1 VGRKHVG
8 GWLARNAP
16 DPVSVILLGKLA
28 VDLAARHL
36 GLGADLLTH
45 AVRDATTVAGIVG
58 ARALV
63 TEAIDEAAIRLYLR
77 NNLRQSAVR
86 ADLLYLPLN

>member
-1 VGRKHVG
+1 MSVGRKHVG

-36 GLGADLLTH
+36 GLGADP
-45 AVRDATTVAGIVG
+45 APTTSRHRRRGDHGDGVQFGGSPPSSTMWMV
-58 ARALV
+58 
-63 TEAIDEAAIRLYLR
+63 
-77 NNLRQSAVR
+77 
-86 ADLLYLPLN
+86 